1 MTNADSLRTNSR
13 RIFFALWPDQKVRTE
28 IYRVFRQSSQF
39 TYPGRHL
46 AINNLHLTL
55 HFLGNVS
62 EQKFECVSDVAKK
75 VKQGKFQL
83 RLDHFGSFNKA
94 GVFWDG
100 LSVVPDSLSKLH
112 LQLGHLLTKCDYYP
126 EARSFRPHVTLM
138 RKYKPREVLIPHEA
152 VEWTVDQ
159 FALVESI
166 SVEGGV
172 EYRPLKF
179 YGLV

>member
-1 MTNADSLRTNSR
+1 MTDADSLGANSR

-28 IYRVFRQSSQF
+28 ICRAFRQSSQF

-62 EQKFECVSDVAKK
+62 EQKLECVSDVAKK
-75 VKQGKFQL
+75 IMQDKFQI

-100 LSVVPDSLSKLH
+100 LSVMPESLTKLH
-112 LQLGHLLTKCDYYP
+112 LQLGRLLTQCDFYP
-126 EARSFRPHVTLM
+126 EARAFSPHVTLM
-138 RKYKPREVLIPHEA
+138 RKYKSREVLIPHEA

-172 EYRPLKF
+172 EYRPLRF
-179 YGLV
+179 YDLV